1 VELQR
6 TGRIFGWLF
15 LGTFVT
21 SIPARLLFVEGL
33 GASWEDMRF
42 VAGAGSETSLKV
54 GAILEFGVIAF
65 NIATAVV
72 IYPLVRRQSETVSLG
87 YVTARIMESTFIAV
101 GLISIISVVGVMD
114 ALAGASGAQATAL
127 AVEGDSL
134 VDMYEWAFL
143 FGPGL
148 VVGFGNGLMLGYLM
162 YRSAL
167 VPRRMAMLG
176 LVGGPLLILSFV
188 LQLFDVYENGSGAAF
203 LLALP
208 EIAWELS
215 LGIYAAWKG
224 FRTSSPLAAPDVA
237 MAG

>member
-188 LQLFDVYENGSGAAF
+188 LQLFDVYETGSGAAF

>member
-1 VELQR
+1 
-6 TGRIFGWLF
+6 LF
-15 LGTFVT
+15 IGTFVT

-127 AVEGDSL
+127 AVEGNSL

-143 FGPGL
+143 LGPGL

-167 VPRRMAMLG
+167 VPRRMAILG

-224 FRTSSPLAAPDVA
+224 FRTTSPLATPDVA
-237 MAG
+237 IAG